1 MRCGI
6 IGLPQVGKTSIFR
19 VLTHTAAPETHRH
32 GEAQHIGVVEV
43 PDPRLDQLARLFS
56 PAKITYATVEYVD
69 VAALGQDTL
78 KETAYLASLR
88 QVDALFQVVRC
99 FFDDAVPHVRGS
111 VDPERDI
118 KNVEL
123 DLLLS
128 DLGVI
133 ENRLAKLEK
142 DRKKIQDKDL
152 EREQALLEKA
162 RQWVEGENPLR
173 TASWAEDE
181 RRRLRGFA
189 FLSEKPMLIV
199 LNLGEEQWGD
209 RERMLQAPA
218 FQALGQRPLTQLIA
232 VCGKLEAELA
242 QMPDAEAVEF
252 LASYGLTE
260 PGRDRLIRATHE
272 ILGLISFLTVG
283 EKECR
288 AWSLPRGSTALEAA
302 ASIHSD
308 LAKHFIRAEVIEWGK
323 LLEAGSFAAARQ
335 KGTLRLEG
343 KDYVVQ
349 DGEICHIRHS
359 G

>member
-19 VLTHTAAPETHRH
+19 VLTHAAAPETHRY

-43 PDPRLDQLARLFS
+43 PDPRLDQLAKLFS
-56 PAKITYATVEYVD
+56 PPKITYATVEYVD

-78 KETAYLASLR
+78 KETAYLAQLR
-88 QVDALFQVVRC
+88 QVDALFHVVRC
-99 FFDDAVPHVRGS
+99 FADDAVPHIKGS
-111 VDPERDI
+111 VDPQRDI
-118 KNVEL
+118 SSVEL

-142 DRKKIQDKDL
+142 DRKKIQDMEL

-162 RQWVEGENPLR
+162 SQWLEGDNPLR
-173 TASWAEDE
+173 AAPWTEE
-181 RRRLRGFA
+181 EQKRLKGFA

-209 RERMLQAPA
+209 RERMLQEPA
-218 FQALGQRPLTQLIA
+218 FQTLGQRPQTQLIT

-242 QMPDAEAVEF
+242 QMPDTEAADF
-252 LASYGLTE
+252 LASYGLAE

-288 AWSLPRGSTALEAA
+288 AWSIPRASTALDAA

-308 LAKHFIRAEVIEWGK
+308 LAKHFIRAEVIEWQK
-323 LLEAGSFAAARQ
+323 LLEAESLAAARQ

-343 KDYVVQ
+343 KDYVVH
-349 DGEICHIRHS
+349 DGEIVHIRHS

>member
-19 VLTHTAAPETHRH
+19 VLTHAAAPESHRY

-43 PDPRLDQLARLFS
+43 PDQRLDQLAQLFS
-56 PAKITYATVEYVD
+56 PGKITHATVEYVD
-69 VAALGQDTL
+69 VAALSQDTL
-78 KETAYLASLR
+78 KETAYLTQLR
-88 QVDALFQVVRC
+88 QEDALFHVVRC
-99 FFDDAVPHVRGS
+99 FTDDAVPHVKGS
-111 VDPERDI
+111 VEPQRDI
-118 KNVEL
+118 RDVEL

-133 ENRLAKLEK
+133 ENRLVKLEK
-142 DRKKIQDKDL
+142 DRKKIQDKEL
-152 EREQALLEKA
+152 ELELALLEKA
-162 RQWVEGENPLR
+162 RQWLEGENLLR
-173 TASWAEDE
+173 TASWTDE
-181 RRRLRGFA
+181 ERKRLRGFA
-189 FLSEKPMLIV
+189 LLSEKPMLIV
-199 LNLGEEQWGD
+199 LNLGEEQWSD
-209 RERMLQAPA
+209 RERMLQEPA
-218 FQALGQRPLTQLIA
+218 LQTLGQRALTQLIA

-242 QMPDAEAVEF
+242 QLPDAEATEF

-272 ILGLISFLTVG
+272 ILGLISFLTVS

-288 AWSLPRGSTALEAA
+288 AWSIPRGSTALQAA
-302 ASIHSD
+302 GAIHSD
-308 LAKHFIRAEVIEWGK
+308 LEKHFIRAEVIEWEK
-323 LLEAGSFAAARQ
+323 LLEAGSLAAARQ

-349 DGEICHIRHS
+349 DGEMVHIRHS